1 LQHLR
6 QWINIYLKTINIK
19 YSKYKER
26 VMINSDTQANL
37 EESIMS
43 ASRIMVNILAESLIH
58 VGEEQITVP
67 QFRILDMIN
76 NLTDKPTEIAR
87 MLDVSPPAISFL
99 LEKLEEKGLIERN
112 LGTADRRRIEL
123 ALTEKGVGIV
133 RRVNT
138 YRKKYLKKVLQLMDL
153 GSRSQ
158 LESSL
163 AAFTESYL
171 QLKNNG
177 PVDRDA

>member
-1 LQHLR
+1 MEYTDSR
-6 QWINIYLKTINIK
+6 TSI
-19 YSKYKER
+19 
-26 VMINSDTQANL
+26 

-43 ASRIMVNILAESLIH
+43 ASRIMVNMLAESLMH
-58 VGEEQITVP
+58 VGEEHITVP
-67 QFRILDMIN
+67 QFRILDMIH

-99 LEKLEEKGLIERN
+99 LEKLEEKGLVERN
-112 LGTADRRRIEL
+112 LSTIDRRRIEL
-123 ALTEKGVGIV
+123 ALTDKGIGLV
-133 RRVNT
+133 RRVNA
-138 YRKKYLKKVLQLMDL
+138 YRKQYLKKVLQHMDE

-171 QLKNNG
+171 QLKN
-177 PVDRDA
+177 DRVADGDA